1 MIYLFKMAWKYA
13 EKDRW
18 KLAVSYILHTIS
30 FCGQLLQPYAFGQFI
45 NTLQLHGLSELS
57 SVYYWLGIYLL
68 GFFIFQLFHHSARYF
83 EMTTALRNQKRFLG
97 SMYKKVYNLPMK
109 WHMDHHSGDTV
120 NRINVAGQA
129 IRDFCFAQYM
139 YLENIFMSL
148 GPIIMLMIISWEI
161 ALISLILTGINLL
174 IATRMNKAIHPILG
188 RLNESF
194 HKLTAQLIDFV
205 GNIKTII
212 MFHLGKS
219 TKKEL
224 DKKFD
229 RYYKEFMNEFRINQ
243 PRCFI
248 IAFGGIL
255 TEIVVILYYINSH
268 RSIDEAIMIGSL
280 VIIVNYFKQMREA
293 FFQMTS
299 NFYETLR
306 WKAAIQSVDSILK
319 ASGLQRITQKED
331 EVNDWNSLSFQNL
344 NYSYENSQRGIKHL
358 DFNLHKGEKVAIVG
372 LSGSGKSTLLSILS
386 GLFQP
391 DDNNIIENK
400 DKCIALNALTE
411 STLLVAQNQEIFE
424 NTLLYNI
431 TFGYEESEENLNE
444 VIELVQLQDVIKR
457 LPEGIH
463 TDVRERGVNLSGGE
477 GQRLALARGL
487 YFAEDKQIILLD
499 EATSHLDASNEK
511 KIYEGLFHKF
521 NDRCMI
527 ATMHRLHL
535 LDMFDTIWVMEEGQ
549 IVQQGSFEQIKNMD
563 GSFKELWKE
572 YRSKKDSTK

>member
-1 MIYLFKMAWKYA
+1 MIYLFKIAWKYA
-13 EKDRW
+13 EKERW
-18 KLAVSYILHTIS
+18 KLAVSYVLHTIS

-45 NTLQLHGLSELS
+45 NTLQLHGLNQLS
-57 SVYYWLGIYLL
+57 RAYQWIGIYLI

-83 EMTTALRNQKRFLG
+83 EMTSALNNQKRFVG
-97 SMYKKVYNLPMK
+97 SMYKKVYKLPMK
-109 WHMDHHSGDTV
+109 WHIDNHSGETV
-120 NRINVAGQA
+120 NRINIAGQA
-129 IRDFCFAQYM
+129 VRDFCFSQYK

-161 ALISLILTGINLL
+161 ALISLVLTSINLL
-174 IATRMNKAIHPILG
+174 IAARMNKAIHPILG
-188 RLNESF
+188 RINESF

-219 TKKEL
+219 TKEEI
-224 DKKFD
+224 DKKFN

-255 TEIVVILYYINSH
+255 TEVVVILFYINSH
-268 RSIDEAIMIGSL
+268 RSINEVIMIGSL

-293 FFQMTS
+293 FFEMTS

-306 WKAAIQSVDSILK
+306 WKAAIQSVNPILE
-319 ASGLQRITQKED
+319 ASETQRLTKKQD
-331 EVNDWNSLSFQNL
+331 DVNTWEILSFQNL
-344 NYSYENSQRGIKHL
+344 NYIYENSKRGIKGL
-358 DFNLHKGEKVAIVG
+358 DFNIHKGEKIAIVG

-386 GLFQP
+386 GLFQA
-391 DDNNIIENK
+391 DDNYIIENK
-400 DKCIALNALTE
+400 GKRIDLGTLTE
-411 STLLVAQNQEIFE
+411 STLMIAQNQEIFE

-431 TFGYEESEENLNE
+431 TFGYDASQEKLNE

-487 YFAEDKQIILLD
+487 YFAKDKQIILLD

-511 KIYEGLFHKF
+511 KIIEGLFKKYKE
-521 NDRCMI
+521 RCVL
-527 ATMHRLHL
+527 ATMHRLNV
-535 LDMFDTIWVMEEGQ
+535 LDLFDSIWVMEEGQ
-549 IVQQGSFEQIKNMD
+549 IVQQGSFEKLKNIEGPFHD
-563 GSFKELWKE
+563 LWNAYK
-572 YRSKKDSTK
+572 SKNEIMK